1 MKKNGFIATSI
12 LYAFFLVF
20 ITLFIGLVTAYAH
33 NKASVLRINEKV
45 KEELKGIRNRTLV
58 DVEIGDTIKFSINPD
73 QKEYINEEG
82 TWMLATKNVDD
93 SGHVTLVF
101 VSDREAAK
109 REYYKVYNQE
119 TGHDDFT
126 PYHRGIEGMEKAIA
140 YDVYTANNGTPTH
153 INEAITVSKASGTAT
168 TVKIDFFTLDTLLAI
183 KNLDVPQYIKDNLI
197 NVGSDY
203 VIKNDRD
210 DDNQISIN
218 GTTEVPAVNVYKQSF
233 LTPSEYPNNWVRINP
248 QGTVRHDKIKTAID
262 NGEVTRNGYY
272 RLRFYNFGANLDANI
287 LKNNTK
293 YAKAARLYLGKNKG
307 KNTYIFD
314 TDAEAAKKAALEQ
327 FYADYCGAYSYED
340 YELNKNLYPLSYV
353 SNTYDPERGTE
364 YIDWCYNANTYPY
377 EHLQSENVIAY
388 EADYRRNNIDIV
400 SETSDY
406 IIDLNKSNQSTYTEQ
421 NIRLQMTITIIPDK
435 TDADGHHYYHDYIL
449 AGNGTPDNMF
459 IYTNGVKS

>member
-45 KEELKGIRNRTLV
+45 KEELKGIRNRTLA

-73 QKEYINEEG
+73 QKDYINEEG
-82 TWMLATKNVDD
+82 TWMLATKSVND

-119 TGHDDFT
+119 TGRDDFT

-153 INEAITVSKASGTAT
+153 INEAITVNKASGTAT
-168 TVKIDFFTLDTLLAI
+168 TVKIDFFTLDTFLAI

-203 VIKNDRD
+203 VIKNDREE
-210 DDNQISIN
+210 QISIN
-218 GTTEVPAVNVYKQSF
+218 GDKEVPAANVYKQSF
-233 LTPSEYPNNWVRINP
+233 LTPSEYPNNWARINP
-248 QGTVRHDKIKTAID
+248 QGTVRYEKIITAIED

-272 RLRFYNFGANLDANI
+272 RLRFYSFGANIDANALFGI
-287 LKNNTK
+287 DKYKNGAK
-293 YAKAARLYLGKNKG
+293 YFLGK
-307 KNTYIFD
+307 KNGRYI
-314 TDAEAAKKAALEQ
+314 TETNPELGKKAALEQ
-327 FYADYCGAYSYED
+327 FYADYCGALSYED
-340 YELNKNLYPLSYV
+340 YELKKNLYPLSYV

-377 EHLQSENVIAY
+377 EHLRSENVIAY